1 MTDGTVGME
10 VQCLGLAEAL
20 GFEPV
25 VKRIQVTKP
34 WRWLPPGLIPDPL
47 GAIGPKRDNLA
58 PPWPSLLISCGRQ
71 AVAPAMAIRGLS
83 AGATFTV
90 HVQNP
95 AVDPARFDVVV
106 APKHDHLEAPSVI
119 ATTGGLNQVTEG
131 RLAAAAARLAPR
143 LAHLPR
149 PLIAVM
155 LGGDNKVYRFTL
167 TVARRLGARLAELS
181 RREDAGLLVTAS
193 RRTSAKIIVILREAL
208 AGLPAEFWDGAGE
221 NPYFGFL
228 ALADAFVV
236 TGDSVNMV
244 TEAASTGKPVYIVD
258 LQGGSPKF
266 RRFHE
271 GMRRAGITRRFE
283 GRLEQWSY
291 EALHDTETVAA
302 EIRARLAAWQQSH
315 EQTERSAF

>member
-1 MTDGTVGME
+1 MTDGKAGME

-25 VKRIQVTKP
+25 VKRVQVTRP
-34 WRWLPPGLIPDPL
+34 WRWLPPRLIPDPL
-47 GAIGPKRDNLA
+47 GAIGPKRNSLE
-58 PPWPSLLISCGRQ
+58 PPWPSLLISSGRQ

-106 APKHDHLEAPSVI
+106 APQHDRLEAPNVI

-131 RLAAAAARLAPR
+131 RLAAAAAHFAPR

-149 PLIAVM
+149 PLVAVI
-155 LGGDNKVYRFTL
+155 LGGDNKAYRFTRA
-167 TVARRLGARLAELS
+167 VARALGARLAELS

-193 RRTSAKIIVILREAL
+193 RRTGAKVMAILREAL
-208 AGLPAEFWDGAGE
+208 AGLPVEIWDGAGE

-244 TEAASTGKPVYIVD
+244 TEAATTGKPVYVAA
-258 LQGGSPKF
+258 LEGGSAKF

-271 GMRRAGITRRFE
+271 TLRAAGITRPFE
-283 GRLEQWSY
+283 GRLERWSY
-291 EALHDTETVAA
+291 PALRE
-302 EIRARLAAWQQSH
+302 
-315 EQTERSAF
+315 TERAAIEVRRRLDARRGGGLKYNL